1 MSNNRGI
8 MKHLGGMAQPGKV
21 QSGAAPAGHASPSAS
36 AGPSA
41 NAAAGNFNLTVFQNK

>member
-21 QSGAAPAGHASPSAS
+21 QSGAAPAGRASPSAS
-36 AGPSA
+36 AVPNA
-41 NAAAGNFNLTVFQNK
+41 NAAAVNKNKPGDV